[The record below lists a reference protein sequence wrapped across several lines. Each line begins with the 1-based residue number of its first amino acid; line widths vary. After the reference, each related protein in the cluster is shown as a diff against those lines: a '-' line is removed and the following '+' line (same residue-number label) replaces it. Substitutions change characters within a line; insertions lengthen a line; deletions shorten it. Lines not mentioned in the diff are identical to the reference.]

1 MAYGTNTNYY
11 NDINYIK
18 NSYASTISG
27 QISRIED
34 AHKAIKAKAIE
45 LGLLIPKGA
54 KLTHNLNGT
63 TDLLLSDSHHILDTA
78 AAINN
83 IPVNNDTDRT
93 IDAGI
98 SYTVPVGYNKTAY
111 VISAKNLGNQ
121 TDGTAIAED
130 ILFGKTAWVDG
141 VKLTGTLPNLNSNQK
156 TNQIGSYQ
164 SDSKNYLY
172 FSIPKT
178 GKYIQGN
185 QLQSNIPYYA
195 QGDVEIPVTITT
207 TTDGKIL
214 AESTKTIL
222 AGYYPN
228 NFVIKAIHEKTGD
241 DTPEVINISNTLP
254 QLTSQTGNL
263 TIQSGF
269 DYFSKNASYSIKSG
283 SMTDVEASV
292 NSDTGEIIFT
302 GGEVTEAGWISND
315 IAIPTKYTPVTAK
328 FTRDALTGKLT
339 VSTAGWVLKNT
350 VVGDALNKATV
361 TLSGIT
367 KASAATTIN
376 GTSIDKNHYYVKY
389 TTTAGYLSGNET
401 GAVDLDLA
409 VTTNSTSSATS
420 GQSTISTQK
429 WKVTTTKG
437 YNPSTAVTELK
448 VQDGTINNQVAITTT
463 TNSDQTKT
471 YTCALNITKSGWIDA
486 KSITLNINAI
496 DDKYT
501 LADTD
506 LNGTGIKV
514 YADDSSL
521 MTSLEVDMGI
531 IVDRLSAI

>member
-34 AHKAIKAKAIE
+34 AHKAIKAKARE
-45 LGLLIPKGA
+45 LGLSIPKGA

-93 IDAGI
+93 IEAGI

-130 ILFGKTAWVDG
+130 ILYGKTAWVDG
-141 VKLTGTLPNLNSNQK
+141 VKLTGTLPNLNSNQT

-164 SDSKNYLY
+164 SSSKNYLY

-283 SMTDVEASV
+283 SITDVEASV

-315 IAIPTKYTPVTAK
+315 IAIPTKYTPVTAT
-328 FTRDALTGKLT
+328 FTRDAITGKLT

-361 TLSGIT
+361 TLSSIT

-376 GTSIDKNHYYVKY
+376 GISIDKNHYYVKY
-389 TTTAGYLSGNET
+389 TTTAGYLSGTET

-501 LADTD
+501 LADAD

>member
-45 LGLLIPKGA
+45 LGLSIPKGA
-54 KLTHNLNGT
+54 KLTNNLNGT

-130 ILFGKTAWVDG
+130 ILYGKTAWVDG
-141 VKLTGTLPNLNSNQK
+141 VKLTGTLPNLNSNQT

-164 SDSKNYLY
+164 SNSKNYLY

-283 SMTDVEASV
+283 SITDVEASV

-376 GTSIDKNHYYVKY
+376 GISIDKNHYYVKY
-389 TTTAGYLSGNET
+389 TTTAGYLSGTET

>member
-18 NSYASTISG
+18 DNYASTISG

-45 LGLLIPKGA
+45 LGLSIPKGA
-54 KLTHNLNGT
+54 KLTNNLNGT

-83 IPVNNDTDRT
+83 IPVNNDTDKV
-93 IDAGI
+93 IDAGKQ
-98 SYTVPVGYNKTAY
+98 YTVPVGYNKTAY
-111 VISAKNLGNQ
+111 IIRANNLGNQ
-121 TDGTAIAED
+121 TDGTALAED
-130 ILFGKTAWVDG
+130 ILFGKTAWVNG
-141 VKLTGTLPNLNSNQK
+141 LQLTGTLPNLNSNQT

-164 SDSKNYLY
+164 SNSKSYLY
-172 FSIPKT
+172 FSIPTT

-185 QLQSNIPYYA
+185 QLQSNIPYYT
-195 QGDVEIPVTITT
+195 QGDIEIPVTIKTT
-207 TTDGKIL
+207 TNGDII

-228 NFVIKAIHEKTGD
+228 NFVIKAIHEESD
-241 DTPEVINISNTLP
+241 NTPNVINISTTVSKPLDAQHGTLV
-254 QLTSQTGNL
+254 
-263 TIQSGF
+263 IQDGY
-269 DYFSKNASYSIKSG
+269 DYFSKNAEYQIKSG
-283 SMTDVEASV
+283 SITDVEASV

-302 GGEVTEAGWISND
+302 GGVTEAGWISND
-315 IAIPTKYTPVTAK
+315 VTIPTKYTPVAAQ
-328 FTRDALTGKLT
+328 FTRDDLTGKLT

-376 GTSIDKNHYYVKY
+376 GTSIEKNHYYVKY
-389 TTTAGYLSGNET
+389 TTTAGYLSGTET

-420 GQSTISTQK
+420 GQTEITTQK

-437 YNPSTAVTELK
+437 YNPSTTTTELK
-448 VQDGTINNQVAITTT
+448 VQNGTINNQVAITTT

-486 KSITLNINAI
+486 KSITLDINAI

-501 LADTD
+501 LADSD

-514 YADDSSL
+514 YADDNSL

-531 IVDRLSAI
+531 IVSRLSQI

>member
-45 LGLLIPKGA
+45 LGLSIPKGA

-214 AESTKTIL
+214 AESTKIIS

-328 FTRDALTGKLT
+328 FTRDDLTGKLT

-361 TLSGIT
+361 SLSGIT

-376 GTSIDKNHYYVKY
+376 GISIDKNHYYVKY
-389 TTTAGYLSGNET
+389 TTTAGYLSGTET